1 MHSAIEKLLSNPPY
15 NPCLLL
21 VDRQPAALYAR
32 ATLFQKQYGW
42 PLLSVGEKLT
52 PALLPLLP
60 RERERAAPRLLA
72 EEIRTAPPGAL
83 LVMQIDLLFEPSLR
97 LDPFALLRGLSRQRT
112 LIVAWPGSYN
122 NGVLAYA
129 VPEHSH
135 YRTWPRPDLCEYCI
149 QPLSD

>member
-1 MHSAIEKLLSNPPY
+1 MHSAIDNLLSNPPY
-15 NPCLLL
+15 YPCLLL

-32 ATLFQKQYGW
+32 ATLLQKQYGW

-60 RERERAAPRLLA
+60 RERERAVQRFLA
-72 EEIRTAPPGAL
+72 EEMRTVPPGL
-83 LVMQIDLLFEPSLR
+83 LLCTQIDLLFEPSLQ
-97 LDPFALLRGLSRQRT
+97 LNPFLLLRGLSRQRP
-112 LIVAWPGSYN
+112 LIVTWPGSYS

-135 YRTWPRPDLCEYCI
+135 YRIWPRPDLCEYCV
-149 QPLSD
+149 QVL